1 MWTWIISGSLAAA
14 GGTMLA
20 VSQAQILPMT
30 GWKILL
36 PIFASVILGG
46 IGKPIGALVGAII
59 IGISMEASTAWLN
72 PTYKPAVAFT
82 IMIAMLLV
90 KPNGLFGEKD

>member
-1 MWTWIISGSLAAA
+1 
-14 GGTMLA
+14 
-20 VSQAQILPMT
+20 
-30 GWKILL
+30 
-36 PIFASVILGG
+36 
-46 IGKPIGALVGAII
+46 
-59 IGISMEASTAWLN
+59 MEASTAWLN